1 MPETETDIEKRNKYG
16 MLCGIVGIFL
26 NLILFAGKL
35 FAGMLSGAISITADA
50 FNNLSDAGSSII
62 TIAGFK
68 MAAQRADEEHPY
80 GHARMEYVA
89 TLAVAAIILIMGFEL
104 FRDSFGKII
113 KPQDIE
119 FSWLIVAIL
128 LASIAVKCVM
138 AVYNF
143 YFSKK
148 LDSSTL
154 EATGRDSL
162 SDCIATSVVLAA
174 TLIAHFSGLNLDGI
188 GGVFVSLF
196 IFYSGISSAREAIDP
211 LLGAKPEPEFVDRLK
226 EMVLDFDK
234 NILGMHDLMVHDY
247 GPGHRIVSFHAEVPA
262 DGDMVAL
269 HDIVDNLERK
279 LQRDLECVVTV
290 HMDPIAINDCE
301 VQELKCDVID
311 VVIEIDPRI
320 TIHDFRVVKGETHTN
335 LIFEVVVPYK
345 FKMPKEQ
352 LTALIEKKTK
362 EKLGEQYFTVVEV
375 DRDNYIHI
383 I

>member
-1 MPETETDIEKRNKYG
+1 MPKTETDIEKRNKYG

-154 EATGRDSL
+154 EGTV
-162 SDCIATSVVLAA
+162 CQT
-174 TLIAHFSGLNLDGI
+174 
-188 GGVFVSLF
+188 VSLH
-196 IFYSGISSAREAIDP
+196 
-211 LLGAKPEPEFVDRLK
+211 L
-226 EMVLDFDK
+226 
-234 NILGMHDLMVHDY
+234 
-247 GPGHRIVSFHAEVPA
+247 
-262 DGDMVAL
+262 
-269 HDIVDNLERK
+269 
-279 LQRDLECVVTV
+279 
-290 HMDPIAINDCE
+290 
-301 VQELKCDVID
+301 
-311 VVIEIDPRI
+311 
-320 TIHDFRVVKGETHTN
+320 
-335 LIFEVVVPYK
+335 
-345 FKMPKEQ
+345 
-352 LTALIEKKTK
+352 
-362 EKLGEQYFTVVEV
+362 
-375 DRDNYIHI
+375 
-383 I
+383 